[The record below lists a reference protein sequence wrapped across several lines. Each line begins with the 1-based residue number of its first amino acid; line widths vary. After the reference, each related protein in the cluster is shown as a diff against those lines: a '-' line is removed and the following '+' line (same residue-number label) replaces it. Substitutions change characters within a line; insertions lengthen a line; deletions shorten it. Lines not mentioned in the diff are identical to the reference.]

1 MSFKSLKKQ
10 NDFQNVF
17 NRGNVFGNKVFAF
30 YFVKNQMEEN
40 RIGIIVS
47 KKVSKK
53 AVVRNRLRRQIREA
67 YRLNEEQFVKGY
79 DFILI
84 GKQSLLDIGY
94 TEIEKSL
101 KHLFYKKNLMRH
113 KNG

>member
-1 MSFKSLKKQ
+1 MKLTSLKKQ
-10 NDFQNVF
+10 NDFKNVF
-17 NRGNVFGNKVFAF
+17 NKGSVFGNKAFAF
-30 YFVKNQMEEN
+30 YFLKNGLEEN

-47 KKVSKK
+47 KKISKK

-67 YRLNEEQFVKGY
+67 YRLNQELFFNGY
-79 DFILI
+79 DIIII
-84 GKQSLLDIGY
+84 GKQALLNTEY

-101 KHLFYKKNLMRH
+101 KHLFYKKNLMRK

>member
-30 YFVKNQMEEN
+30 YFVKNGIEEN

-67 YRLNEEQFVKGY
+67 YRLNEEQFVSGY

-84 GKQSLLDIGY
+84 GKQSLLDAGY
-94 TEIEKSL
+94 SGT
-101 KHLFYKKNLMRH
+101 
-113 KNG
+113 G

>member
-1 MSFKSLKKQ
+1 MQLLSLKKQ
-10 NDFQNVF
+10 NDFNNVF
-17 NRGNVFGNKVFAF
+17 NRGNVFGNKAFAF
-30 YFVKNQMEEN
+30 YFVKNGLEEN

-67 YRLNEEQFVKGY
+67 YRLNHEQFVKGY
-79 DFILI
+79 DLILI
-84 GKQSLLDIGY
+84 GKQSLLDTGY

-101 KHLFYKKNLMRH
+101 KHLFYKKNLMRQ